1 MAKTTGLGNITK
13 FLTMMPKKCKQNINI
28 VGRISGKRNMTHITS
43 SFRITKL
50 LFVFGIAIAIG
61 GFSAPKAVAQSGS
74 KLVELCNSVAGDDA
88 TYLKDFYVELDAAGP
103 EGKAPEQ
110 RFTIVLSKN
119 TEYRFTV
126 CNAEGSQGKAILQLY
141 DVSKLYASTYNPQTG
156 QTFQSFNFQCQK
168 TGAYHLIVS
177 FLDGK
182 KGSAVVIASFVR
194 TL

>member
-1 MAKTTGLGNITK
+1 MLKI
-13 FLTMMPKKCKQNINI
+13 CKQNINI
-28 VGRISGKRNMTHITS
+28 VVWISEARKMIINLLKPNKLMIKLIYIT
-43 SFRITKL
+43 FIGCAIL
-50 LFVFGIAIAIG
+50 LYTSQNSWG
-61 GFSAPKAVAQSGS
+61 QSGS

-141 DVSKLYASTYNPQTG
+141 DVSKLYASTYNSQTG
-156 QTFQSFNFQCQK
+156 QIFQSFNFQCQK

>member
-1 MAKTTGLGNITK
+1 MIKQI
-13 FLTMMPKKCKQNINI
+13 CKQNINI
-28 VGRISGKRNMTHITS
+28 VHRIFASKIMIRKQRATYHSSYKVLIITAL
-43 SFRITKL
+43 FLIQTGL
-50 LFVFGIAIAIG
+50 LSEKIQ
-61 GFSAPKAVAQSGS
+61 AQSGS
-74 KLVELCNSVAGDDA
+74 KLVELCNSVAGQDA

-103 EGKAPEQ
+103 DGKAPEQ

-126 CNAEGSQGKAILQLY
+126 CNAEGSAGKAILQLY
-141 DVSKLYASTYNPQTG
+141 DVTKLYASTYNPQTG

-168 TGAYHLIVS
+168 TGAYHLIIS

-182 KGSAVVIASFVR
+182 KGSAVVIASFIR